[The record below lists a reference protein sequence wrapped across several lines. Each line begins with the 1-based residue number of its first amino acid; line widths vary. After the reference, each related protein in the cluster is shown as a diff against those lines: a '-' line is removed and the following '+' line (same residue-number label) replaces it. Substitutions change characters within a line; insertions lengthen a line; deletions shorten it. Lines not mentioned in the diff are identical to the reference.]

1 MKAYQ
6 VFTGDIDKHGRQ
18 YYELLATYFDKERA
32 LHHCRRLAE
41 EQAQRGE
48 LVEEHPTKDGKSIG
62 WYAVGWESVEIA
74 QFLEIEITE

>member
-6 VFTGDIDKHGRQ
+6 VFNGDIDKHDRP
-18 YYELLATYFDKERA
+18 YYELLATYFDKDRA

-41 EQAQRGE
+41 EEAQRGE

-62 WYAVGWESVEIA
+62 WYAVGWESVGVVK
-74 QFLEIEITE
+74 FSEIEIIE